1 MSELPVWARKPKHK
15 KELVATDRGWE
26 VKETGELLRSTKFL
40 KSKLEALV
48 DETKEVI
55 EFTTPSEGQKGS
67 EVTSLPEA
75 PVKDEPKQEV
85 EATESKAEEPQEGA
99 QEPQKKKPGPKPGRK
114 RGPKPKSKTE

>member
-15 KELVATDRGWE
+15 KELVATERGWE

-40 KSKLEALV
+40 KTRLEALV
-48 DETKEVI
+48 DEAKEAV
-55 EFTTPSEGQKGS
+55 E
-67 EVTSLPEA
+67 SLSEA
-75 PVKDEPKQEV
+75 PEKDEPKQEV
-85 EATESKAEEPQEGA
+85 EATEAKAEGPAKDE